1 MPESRLRLA
10 LLALTAL
17 LLLGLFSPEIID
29 TDFWWTLKSGQ
40 YISQHH
46 ALPAPDPFAFTTALA
61 HNRYPAEATVRR
73 FNLTFEWL
81 AQLKLYAVYS
91 LLGFPGIVLF
101 RAALLTAFCAFAG
114 LIVWRRTRGFY
125 RALAAALLCAWP
137 MQAWAFDRSYL
148 FTFFFLGLVFAIL
161 EYRAAHPR
169 ALWAVPFLCLVWANC
184 HGGFFLAWVVLGAYS
199 AEAAWNMWRKRAPA
213 DRPLWIV
220 SALSIAATALNP
232 NGLAIVTVLPAL
244 RSSFLQSKLL
254 EWTAPS
260 LWPPTVFSALLIV
273 AAAAGLWA
281 RNRLRLSDALL
292 FLAFAYAA
300 LTAQRNVF
308 LIAFLA
314 PILLA
319 TYLPGPN
326 LKPALRKLAAPASA
340 LALAAALIAGCLR
353 GDFFQLRVA
362 EWRFPAGAAAF
373 LKQRHITGPIF
384 NSYEYGGYLIWSL
397 WPQNPVFIDGR
408 ALSESVFLDYAAI
421 LYNRD
426 NALALLNQ

>member
-1 MPESRLRLA
+1 M
-10 LLALTAL
+10 
-17 LLLGLFSPEIID
+17 
-29 TDFWWTLKSGQ
+29 
-40 YISQHH
+40 
-46 ALPAPDPFAFTTALA
+46 
-61 HNRYPAEATVRR
+61 
-73 FNLTFEWL
+73 
-81 AQLKLYAVYS
+81 
-91 LLGFPGIVLF
+91 
-101 RAALLTAFCAFAG
+101 
-114 LIVWRRTRGFY
+114 
-125 RALAAALLCAWP
+125 
-137 MQAWAFDRSYL
+137 
-148 FTFFFLGLVFAIL
+148 FAIL

-426 NALALLNQ
+426 NALALLNQYNVQTIVMNTFEYSQGLLSNLAPALADPNQHEWTLIYTDPQAVIFVRAAPPGVQPLPSMQAIDHLESECQTHIDHRPVETMCARTLGQVFLKLNAPAKARQWLRVYLDSPHAPDPRSRIRLRATSAVATLTLKVKGQKHAEHW